1 LELTLGVTLAV
12 LGAALAHATWNAL
25 IKSGRNILLDTALVA
40 LGLGL
45 IVAFF
50 VAWAVIAGFLTFVK
64 RHSLLVF
71 AYYRIAMGIAV
82 LWIVG

>member
-1 LELTLGVTLAV
+1 LIAATCYKLVKA
-12 LGAALAHATWNAL
+12 AALFSTEDMLAL
-25 IKSGRNILLDTALVA
+25 A
-40 LGLGL
+40 LGLV
-45 IVAFF
+45 VAFL

-82 LWIVG
+82 LWVVG